1 MVATGIVQGTH
12 LSEKVI
18 FGVSKAMGEITET
31 VLIEQSFILKRHFKA
46 MLTENIRNINL

>member
-18 FGVSKAMGEITET
+18 SGVSKAVGEITET
-31 VLIEQSFILKRHFKA
+31 VLIEQLFILKRHFATILK
-46 MLTENIRNINL
+46 I